1 MYKGKTVFSQVMEF
15 LPMDTFHRRVKHY
28 NGNYKLKSFSCFD
41 QFLCMAFAQLTFRE
55 SLRDVEACLRSLK
68 NKLYHIGIRGK
79 VSRSTLADANNKRD
93 WRIYADFAQ
102 VLIHKARSLYSNEEF
117 GVALDNTVYALDSTT
132 TIELCLSLFPWA
144 AYCKKQAGIKMHTL
158 LDLRGYIPT
167 FIEITDV
174 KTPDMK
180 ILDLLIPEPGSFYI
194 MDRGYF
200 DFKRLY
206 DLDQAKAFFVVR
218 SKTKYLFKRV
228 YSQKVDKI
236 IGIRCDQIITLTG
249 RVGSTNY
256 PDKLRRITFYDKE
269 RKKRLTFLTNNFTLK
284 AETIAQLYK
293 KRWQI
298 ELFFKWIK
306 QHLKIKRF
314 FGTSENAVKTQIWTA
329 ITVYVLVAI
338 IKKRLKLELPLYT
351 ILQILSVST
360 FEKIGLSRLL
370 NDESYNEQTNDNC
383 NQLQLFN

>member
-15 LPMDTFHRRVKHY
+15 LPMDTFHRRVKRY

-93 WRIYADFAQ
+93 WRIYAEFAQ
-102 VLIHKARSLYSNEEF
+102 VLIHKARKLYSGEEF
-117 GVALDNTVYALDSTT
+117 GVELDNTVYALDST

-158 LDLRGYIPT
+158 LDLRGSIPT
-167 FIEITDV
+167 FVEVTDV
-174 KTPDMK
+174 KVPDMK

-206 DLDQAKAFFVVR
+206 DLDQVKSFFVVR
-218 SKTKYLFKRV
+218 SKAKYSFKRL
-228 YSQKVDKI
+228 YSQKADKT

-249 RVGSTNY
+249 RIGSSNY

-269 RKKRLTFLTNNFTLK
+269 RKKRLTFLTNNFRLT

-314 FGTSENAVKTQIWTA
+314 FGTSENAVKTQIWIA
-329 ITVYVLVAI
+329 ISVYVLVAI
-338 IKKRLKLELPLYT
+338 IKKRLKLELTLYT
-351 ILQILSVST
+351 ILQILSVSA
-360 FEKIGLSRLL
+360 FENIELSRLL
-370 NDESYNEQTNDNC
+370 NDDNYKEQTNDNC
-383 NQLQLFN
+383 NQLLLFD